1 LAAMEPTAA
10 ELTGFVTLEDI
21 AGWSEVSEA
30 SLVLFE
36 ASFGALRTVGFRGI
50 GAATEI
56 EFNAQVDTIRLVD
69 GAVISFLAKHSLRLM
84 GRVCRLA
91 AGTDPTR
98 AQAAAAAAIVA
109 AAAPAAPAAAPPA
122 PPAGRIGMTKLCD
135 VVDQTNADEV
145 PTVTDAVH
153 LAAVVRYSDRMGS
166 EPVEDVEP
174 SLEQYTSIVHL
185 LGLGAPPYVDFSIW
199 DLSRSGTRS
208 A

>member
-1 LAAMEPTAA
+1 MEPTAA
-10 ELTGFVTLEDI
+10 ELTGFANLEDI
-21 AGWSEVSEA
+21 ALWCEVSEA
-30 SLVLFE
+30 SLLLFE
-36 ASFGALRTVGFRGI
+36 ASFGALRTVGYRGI
-50 GAATEI
+50 GAAPEV
-56 EFNAQVDTIRLVD
+56 EYNAQVDTIRLVD
-69 GAVISFLAKHSLRLM
+69 GAVISFLAKHSLRLL

-91 AGTDPTR
+91 TGTDLTR
-98 AQAAAAAAIVA
+98 AQVVAAAALVA
-109 AAAPAAPAAAPPA
+109 AAAPAAPAALPPA
-122 PPAGRIGMTKLCD
+122 PPVGRIGMTKLCD

-199 DLSRSGTRS
+199 DLLRSGTRS

>member
-1 LAAMEPTAA
+1 
-10 ELTGFVTLEDI
+10 
-21 AGWSEVSEA
+21 
-30 SLVLFE
+30 
-36 ASFGALRTVGFRGI
+36 
-50 GAATEI
+50 
-56 EFNAQVDTIRLVD
+56 
-69 GAVISFLAKHSLRLM
+69 
-84 GRVCRLA
+84 
-91 AGTDPTR
+91 
-98 AQAAAAAAIVA
+98 
-109 AAAPAAPAAAPPA
+109 
-122 PPAGRIGMTKLCD
+122 MTKLCD

-185 LGLGAPPYVDFSIW
+185 LGLGAPPYVDLSIW